1 MKKFLIV
8 LGVLVSVSCFA
19 QENNQEVD
27 NTESSLSL
35 SRVEEDH
42 KSTDVDSVIRSLN
55 EKITILS
62 QELSSKDNSIQDLR
76 NQINMLQN
84 EKTDILESLQRKD
97 SVLSAIDSIVYK
109 QCLIRPLYRR
119 YDSKEIKELIH
130 CLDAMNINNT
140 HTESYS
146 TYYPLLKSY
155 ESLNN
160 EVRSFL
166 ERRKQSYEKKEWT
179 LDWDQ
184 ELDAAEMSFKR
195 VSYHTYY
202 EKRNIRPWKSIVYL
216 DEVIDDFFKLLSSK
230 KLNQSSL
237 NDLIGRLVEKH

>member
-76 NQINMLQN
+76 NQITMLQN
-84 EKTDILESLQRKD
+84 EKTDIL
-97 SVLSAIDSIVYK
+97 
-109 QCLIRPLYRR
+109 
-119 YDSKEIKELIH
+119 
-130 CLDAMNINNT
+130 
-140 HTESYS
+140 
-146 TYYPLLKSY
+146 
-155 ESLNN
+155 
-160 EVRSFL
+160 
-166 ERRKQSYEKKEWT
+166 
-179 LDWDQ
+179 
-184 ELDAAEMSFKR
+184 
-195 VSYHTYY
+195 
-202 EKRNIRPWKSIVYL
+202 
-216 DEVIDDFFKLLSSK
+216 
-230 KLNQSSL
+230 
-237 NDLIGRLVEKH
+237 